1 MRPESRMSLLA
12 KVHIARKDLNL
23 DDDTYRELLHRVTG
37 HESAKDC
44 TVPELVRV
52 VAEFRRKGWQE
63 KPKGGKPRPAPSRG
77 TAALRGKITA
87 LLAEAGRPEEYAEGI
102 ARRMHK
108 VDALEFCTP
117 KQLKGVIAA
126 LVRDAQRHGRVA

>member
-1 MRPESRMSLLA
+1 VKNQARTLKA
-12 KVHIARKDLNL
+12 KIHIAKNNL
-23 DDDTYRELLHRVTG
+23 GLTDEDYRAVLHRVTG

-52 VAEFRRKGWQE
+52 VAELRRKGWQV
-63 KPKGGKPRPAPSRG
+63 KPKSGKPRPAPSRG

-117 KQLKGVIAA
+117 KQLQGVIAA
-126 LVRDAQRHGRVA
+126 LARDAQRHGRVA